1 MNNFLDVIGYKD
13 DYMIRKIFLVFTMV
27 LMIFGLNTYGSA
39 YAKNTIRDDE
49 LLNLIA
55 GAKGKQVVL
64 VNFYA
69 SWCPPCREEMPHLIN
84 LRKKYSEDE
93 LIMIG
98 INLDESADIMK
109 DFNKKMAVNYTTFHD
124 TGAIQRLYRVEAVP
138 FTVIY
143 GKNGN
148 SIYAKA
154 GYVSEETLT
163 KTVEYG
169 IK

>member
-1 MNNFLDVIGYKD
+1 
-13 DYMIRKIFLVFTMV
+13 MIRKIFPVFVLFLMV
-27 LMIFGLNTYGSA
+27 FGMGTYGCA
-39 YAKNTIRDDE
+39 YAKNTIQGDE
-49 LLNLIA
+49 LLDLIA

-69 SWCPPCREEMPHLIN
+69 SWCPPCREEMPHLVN

-98 INLDESADIMK
+98 INLDENVAVMD
-109 DFNKKMAVNYTTFHD
+109 DFNKKMGVNYTTFHD
-124 TGAIQRLYRVEAVP
+124 IGEIQRLYRVGSVP

-154 GYVSEETLT
+154 GYMSEETLI

-169 IK
+169 MK